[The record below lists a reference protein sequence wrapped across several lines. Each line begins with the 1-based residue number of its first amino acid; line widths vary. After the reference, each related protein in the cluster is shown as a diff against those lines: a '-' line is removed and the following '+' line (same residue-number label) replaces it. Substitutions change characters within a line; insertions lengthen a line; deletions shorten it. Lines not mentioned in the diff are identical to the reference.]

1 MNIAPPRAIVHRLFN
16 HPEAVAGMAFFPS
29 PRGACCFASGRFC
42 PELKHGS
49 GQLRKRESRLFAAEY
64 RSAPECIPGGH
75 VRTQAT
81 TQKSAM
87 KLKNAFAVF
96 IPFFAIGL
104 AFAQDLGPQIRKL
117 EDGVYVYVGK
127 NFNSNCGIVLTRE
140 GVVLIDSGHN
150 PTDSRAIL
158 EAVRKLTPLAVRFLI
173 DTEPHPDHTTGHF
186 VFSPPATI
194 IAAEGAGDSM
204 RSRERGDPERIQKL
218 AAASPEMRAA
228 LEGYRFVAPQV
239 EYQQKM
245 TLRVGERTFE
255 LMYLKG
261 VHSESDTA
269 VWLPRERVLFSAAGI
284 VVDQINNLRPIVS
297 IPDIL
302 ASAKT
307 MKSLNPVHVV
317 PGHGAPGTVKIFEDS
332 EKYYALLLERVGRLA
347 KEGKSLDQI
356 KKEVRMPEYENW
368 AAQER
373 FSTNVEAAYRAV
385 KGG

>member
-1 MNIAPPRAIVHRLFN
+1 
-16 HPEAVAGMAFFPS
+16 
-29 PRGACCFASGRFC
+29 
-42 PELKHGS
+42 
-49 GQLRKRESRLFAAEY
+49 
-64 RSAPECIPGGH
+64 
-75 VRTQAT
+75 
-81 TQKSAM
+81 M

-158 EAVRKLTPLAVRFLI
+158 EAVRKLTPLPVRFLI

-218 AAASPEMRAA
+218 AGTSPEMRAA

-284 VVDQINNLRPIVS
+284 VVGQINNLRPIVS

-302 ASAKT
+302 ASAKL

-317 PGHGAPGTVKIFEDS
+317 PGHGMPGTVKIFEDS

-356 KKEVRMPEYENW
+356 RKDVRMPEYENW
-368 AAQER
+368 GAQER
-373 FSTNVEAAYRAV
+373 FPTNVEAAYRAV